1 MKLGPH
7 TRIDRYPPIMHM
19 ETRSREHACTA
30 EFLLQSIPTICTK
43 INLSGYCYSFAICK
57 KRFIFLLLSGSRWN
71 IIHAAITCLWRRIF
85 YAFLEKVD
93 FVKDFRKWPLKGR
106 CRETCSKFFAYSC
119 RYRSPKN
126 YPKRLLSKILFF
138 KRYELFNKHI
148 LKRVLCGHGFTS
160 DVHGGKACIKWCCC
174 AWFCYCLN
182 FC

>member
-85 YAFLEKVD
+85 YTFLEKVD

-106 CRETCSKFFAYSC
+106 CRETCSNF
-119 RYRSPKN
+119 
-126 YPKRLLSKILFF
+126 L
-138 KRYELFNKHI
+138 HI
-148 LKRVLCGHGFTS
+148 LVDIGPQKTILKGYFPKSCFSRDMS
-160 DVHGGKACIKWCCC
+160 
-174 AWFCYCLN
+174 CLIST
-182 FC
+182 F